1 MTNPISRPTGQRPT
15 NFSGG
20 IPARERSTPASKV
33 MAVAWREFKHTA
45 LTKAFLFGAVILP
58 LLIWGI
64 IAISPLFLSREPP
77 PLTGTI
83 AIIDPSGL
91 VVAEA
96 TKQFAELENRPK
108 NPAEGAMEAMT
119 QASKGDPTALAQ
131 LGEDTGKVIITIT
144 SETDP
149 AKAEELRAK
158 VGANELVAFVNVDQ
172 QLLTATPGDA
182 RLDLLVQTTTSPKH
196 TSLFTRVLRN
206 ATVKARI
213 ANTGGNYDQLTA
225 MLKSPEINTERATR
239 GGGTAKERGDA
250 RMLVPIVF
258 MMLMWI
264 ATFSSGQYLL
274 TTTIEEKSN
283 KVMEVLLSAVS
294 PMQLLMGKILGQA
307 FVSGLIILI
316 YGSVAFSGLAFLSMA
331 DLIQPMLVV
340 YLVIYFT
347 MAYFMIATIMAAVGS
362 AVSDLR
368 EAQALVTP
376 AMMILMLPMILWLPI
391 SDSPNGTLATV
402 TSFLPPAIP
411 FVMMLRLAGSEPI
424 AIWQVILSIV
434 VGFASM
440 FAMIWGGA
448 RIFRV
453 GVLMQG
459 KPPTPLELLKWIRYR

>member
-1 MTNPISRPTGQRPT
+1 MTQQFPPATSRS
-15 NFSGG
+15 SG
-20 IPARERSTPASKV
+20 TSKIL
-33 MAVAWREFKHTA
+33 AVAWREFKHTA

-58 LLIWGI
+58 IIIWGI
-64 IAISPLFLSREPP
+64 IAISPLFISREPP
-77 PLTGTI
+77 PLTGKI

-96 TKQFAELENRPK
+96 TKQFDELKNRPK
-108 NPAEGAMEAMT
+108 GPSIGGAVEAVQ
-119 QASKGDPTALAQ
+119 QASKGDPSALTQ
-131 LGEDTGKVIITIT
+131 LTEDAGVVAIEIVAV
-144 SETDP
+144 TDT
-149 AKAEELRAK
+149 AKAESLRAQ
-158 VGANELVAFVNVDQ
+158 VGSGELLAFVSVDPK
-172 QLLTATPGDA
+172 LLSAEPGDA
-182 RLDLLVQTTTSPKH
+182 KLDLLVQTTTSPKH
-196 TSLFTRVLRN
+196 TSLFTRILKN
-206 ATVKARI
+206 STVRARI
-213 ANTGGNYDQLTA
+213 ANTGGDYGQLTA
-225 MLKSPEINTERATR
+225 MLKSPDMNTERVTR

-250 RMLVPIVF
+250 RMLVPIAF

-307 FVSGLIILI
+307 FVSGLIVVI
-316 YGSVAFSGLAFLSMA
+316 YGGVAFWGLAFLSMA
-331 DLIQPMLVV
+331 DLIQPMLIV
-340 YLVIYFT
+340 YLIVYFT

-376 AMMILMLPMILWLPI
+376 AMLVLMLPMILWLPI
-391 SDSPNGTLATV
+391 SDSPNGMLATV
-402 TSFLPPAIP
+402 TSFVPPAIP
-411 FVMMLRLAGSEPI
+411 FVMMLRLAGTEPI
-424 AIWQVILSIV
+424 AAWQVILSIV

-440 FAMIWGGA
+440 FVMIWAGA

>member
-1 MTNPISRPTGQRPT
+1 MAHSNLNRSINPRDRATPT
-15 NFSGG
+15 
-20 IPARERSTPASKV
+20 SKV
-33 MAVAWREFKHTA
+33 LAVAWREFKHTA

-58 LLIWGI
+58 LVIWGI
-64 IAISPLFLSREPP
+64 IAISPLFMSREPP
-77 PLTGTI
+77 PLTGSI

-91 VVAEA
+91 VTAEA
-96 TKQFAELENRPK
+96 TKQFKELENRPK
-108 NPAEGAMEAMT
+108 NPASDAVEAMQ
-119 QASKGDPTALAQ
+119 QATKGDPTALAQ
-131 LGEDTGKVIITIT
+131 LAEETGKVMITVLP
-144 SETDP
+144 ETDA
-149 AKAEELRAK
+149 AKSDELRAK
-158 VGANELVAFVNVDQ
+158 VGSGELVAFVAVDQ
-172 QLLTATPGDA
+172 KLLSADPGEA
-182 RLDLLVQTTTSPKH
+182 KLDLLVQTTTSPKH
-196 TSLFTRVLRN
+196 TSLFSRILRD

-213 ANTGGNYDQLTA
+213 ASTGGDYNKLTA
-225 MLKSPEINTERATR
+225 MLKAPEINTERMTR
-239 GGGTAKERGDA
+239 GGGRAKERGDA
-250 RMLVPIVF
+250 RMLVPIIF

-331 DLIQPMLVV
+331 DLIQPMLIV

-376 AMMILMLPMILWLPI
+376 AMMVLMLPMVLWLPI
-391 SDSPNGTLATV
+391 SDSPNGMLATV
-402 TSFLPPAIP
+402 TSFIPPAIP

-424 AIWQVILSIV
+424 AIWQVVLSIV
-434 VGFASM
+434 VGFGSM

-459 KPPTPLELLKWIRYR
+459 KPPTPIELLKWIRYR